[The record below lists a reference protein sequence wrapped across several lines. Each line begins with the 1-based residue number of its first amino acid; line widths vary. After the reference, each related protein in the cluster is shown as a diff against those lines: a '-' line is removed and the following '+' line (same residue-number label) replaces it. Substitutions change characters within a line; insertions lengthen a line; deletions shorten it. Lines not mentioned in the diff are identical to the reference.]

1 MEQHEQ
7 TDGGVHPLRGPASAG
22 GRVLSLGAR
31 AMTTATDP
39 SVGVWPTTTPYPAL
53 TLAVGAPSQAQARR
67 LADVLESEGL
77 LVAVTF
83 TSLAELALEPLA
95 RHLDTIVLAVSVN
108 DTDTARGVRQ
118 TRGAHYQAGIVVVC
132 ARSAERHLQRYLEEG
147 ADGVVFADD
156 LETTLAA
163 AVRCAAAGQISV
175 PQSMRRLLAP
185 PALSYRERQVLEL
198 AAGGLT
204 NRQIAGS
211 LFLAESTVKTHLS
224 SAFRRL
230 GVRSRREAAAL
241 MRATDEHTRPQLLP
255 TSPWAVRGTAIA
267 RRLEG
272 CGRHP
277 GEQL

>member
-1 MEQHEQ
+1 M
-7 TDGGVHPLRGPASAG
+7 S
-22 GRVLSLGAR
+22 
-31 AMTTATDP
+31 TALDQ
-39 SVGVWPTTTPYPAL
+39 SVGLWPATAQYPAL
-53 TLAVGAPSQAQARR
+53 TLAVGAQSQAQARR
-67 LADVLESEGL
+67 LAEVLERDGL

-83 TSLAELALEPLA
+83 TGLGELALEPLA
-95 RHLDTIVLAVSVN
+95 RHLDAIILAVSVN
-108 DTDTARGVRQ
+108 EADTERGVRQ
-118 TRGAHYQAGIVVVC
+118 TRSAHYEAGIVVVC

-156 LETTLAA
+156 LEMTLAA

-198 AAGGLT
+198 AARGLT

-230 GVRSRREAAAL
+230 GVRSRREATAL
-241 MRATDEHTRPQLLP
+241 MRAAEDHMRPPRLA
-255 TSPWAVRGTAIA
+255 TSPRAGGTTTIGM
-267 RRLEG
+267 RLEE
-272 CGRHP
+272 CGRRP
-277 GEQL
+277 GEQR

>member
-7 TDGGVHPLRGPASAG
+7 TDSGVHPLRGLASAG
-22 GRVLSLGAR
+22 GRVVSLGAR

-39 SVGVWPTTTPYPAL
+39 SVGVWPTTTPHPAL

-83 TSLAELALEPLA
+83 TSLGELALEPLA

-118 TRGAHYQAGIVVVC
+118 TRAHYQAGIVVVC
-132 ARSAERHLQRYLEEG
+132 ARSAERRLQRYLEEG

-156 LETTLAA
+156 LESTLAA

-241 MRATDEHTRPQLLP
+241 IRATDEHTRPQLLP
-255 TSPWAVRGTAIA
+255 TSPWGARSTAIA
-267 RRLEG
+267 RRLDG